1 MNFRRRLRTL
11 FRRRNAEAEMAE
23 EMRFH
28 LEQRAADYVA
38 DGLSPTDA
46 HLAAQR
52 KFGNTAALQEHAR
65 DTFGWGALE
74 RFGKDVV
81 HAARQLVRAPGFSL
95 LAIVT
100 LGLGIG
106 ANTSMFS
113 LVNGILLKPLPYQ
126 RVDQLERI
134 YRSTAQNS
142 EGNLS
147 PADFLALRKA
157 QSSYGT
163 VIAYTPASAS
173 LSEPGRP
180 AELAYSARTT
190 ADLFSVLGV
199 TPQLGR
205 TFRPEEDQPG
215 RDHVVILSQRT
226 WRGRFL
232 SAPDIIGRTVRID
245 GVPHEII
252 GVMPESFNDWRFLGV
267 MDFFRPLALTPAEAA
282 DRQGTRLRVIGRRD
296 ASLTPAESAGFIASF
311 GERLAREFPEA
322 NHGSSWRTVSLQ
334 KDAAG
339 SSGLIVLPMLVSL
352 SAAVLLIACSN
363 LANFL
368 LARTMARAREFA
380 VRAALGASRL
390 QLLRPLFA
398 EALLL
403 SLVGGG
409 VAIFVAHWFRDW
421 AAQRST
427 RDNGEQVIFT
437 VDWHVMGWAFAA
449 SLFTALVFSVGPAL
463 FALRLDLNET
473 LKSGGRGTTGSRGH
487 QRFRQFLIVAQFTL
501 AMVLLAGAAQ
511 FLVGVDDAQNRRAG
525 WESAPLAT
533 GSMLLPAGQYG
544 DDAKLTA
551 FHRLTLERLGAL
563 PGVEAVSLS
572 AATPFLDWNDVR
584 KLIVEGQPLPAPGQE
599 PAAMFNAVSPQYL
612 ATYGT
617 RLVSGRTFDSRDTA
631 NSPRVYL
638 VSQST
643 ARALFGESDPIGRR
657 IALAGRGAPAWGE
670 IVGVVSDI
678 QSADPEPNTVTLR
691 VYPALAQEP
700 TRAVVIAV
708 RAAGVAPS
716 GLLDSIRTTM
726 ADLDSDLPIDQ
737 LTTADASIARTFYEM
752 RFLRDML
759 TAFGVLGLGLA
770 SLGVYGVITR
780 TTAQRAGEFAIRLAL
795 GASPRDITRLV
806 LGAGVRQALLG
817 SLLGLLGAYAVTSAL
832 SSAFRG
838 VHANSPLILAATTL
852 ILIAVALVACWLP
865 SRRASRIDAMAAL
878 RAD

>member
-1 MNFRRRLRTL
+1 
-11 FRRRNAEAEMAE
+11 MAE

-28 LEQRAADYVA
+28 LEQRAADYA
-38 DGLSPTDA
+38 GEGLPPDEA
-46 HLAAQR
+46 RFAAER
-52 KFGNTAALQEHAR
+52 KFGNIASIQEHAR
-65 DTFGWGALE
+65 DTFGWGTLE
-74 RFGKDVV
+74 RFGKDLSF
-81 HAARQLVRAPGFSL
+81 AARQLVRSPGFSL
-95 LAIVT
+95 LAVVT

-113 LVNGILLKPLPYQ
+113 LVNGILLKPLPYEH
-126 RVDQLERI
+126 VDQLERI
-134 YRSTAQNS
+134 YRSTAQNP

-147 PADFLALRKA
+147 AADFLALRESQTPYHA
-157 QSSYGT
+157 
-163 VIAYTPASAS
+163 VIAYTPGSAS

-180 AELAYSARTT
+180 AELGYAAHAT
-190 ADLFSVLGV
+190 ADLFTVLGV

-205 TFRPEEDQPG
+205 TFRPEEGQPG
-215 RDHVVILSQRT
+215 GDHVVILSQRT

-245 GVPHEII
+245 GEPHEII
-252 GVMPESFNDWRFLGV
+252 GVLPESFNDWRYLGV
-267 MDFFRPLALTPAEAA
+267 VDFFRPLAPTPAEAA
-282 DRQGTRLRVIGRRD
+282 DRLGTRMRVIGRRAD
-296 ASLTPAESAGFIASF
+296 VTTAAESAGFIANF

-322 NHGSSWRTVSLQ
+322 NHGSVWRTVALQ

-339 SSGLIVLPMLVSL
+339 SSGLIVLPMLICL

-403 SLVGGG
+403 SLAGGG
-409 VAIFVAHWFRDW
+409 LAIAVAHWFRDW

-427 RDNGEQVIFT
+427 GDNGEQVVFT
-437 VDWHVMGWAFAA
+437 VDWNVMGWAFVA
-449 SLFTALVFSVGPAL
+449 SLVTALVFSIGPAL

-473 LKSGGRGTTGSRGH
+473 LKNGGRGTTGGRGH

-511 FLVGVDDAQNRRAG
+511 FLVGLDDAQNRRAG

-544 DDAKLTA
+544 DAKLAA
-551 FHRLTLERLGAL
+551 FHRLTLERLAAL
-563 PGVEAVSLS
+563 PGAESVCLS
-572 AATPFLDWNDVR
+572 TATPFFDWTDVR
-584 KLIVEGQPLPAPGQE
+584 KLVVEGQPPPLPGQE

-612 ATYGT
+612 TTYGT
-617 RLVSGRTFDSRDTA
+617 RLVAGRTFDSRDTA
-631 NSPRVYL
+631 SAPRVYL
-638 VSQST
+638 VSQAT
-643 ARALFGESDPIGRR
+643 ARTLFGESNPLGRR
-657 IALAGRGAPAWGE
+657 IAIAGSDAPAWGE
-670 IVGVVSDI
+670 IVGVVADI
-678 QSADPEPNTVTLR
+678 QSADPEPNPVTMR

-700 TRAVVIAV
+700 ARTVQIAV
-708 RAAGVAPS
+708 RAVSVAPAA
-716 GLLDSIRTTM
+716 LLDAIRATM
-726 ADLDSDLPIDQ
+726 AALDADLPITR
-737 LTTADASIARTFYEM
+737 LTTADASIARSFYQL

-759 TAFGVLGLGLA
+759 TVFGLLGLGLA

-795 GASPRDITRLV
+795 GASARDIARLV
-806 LGAGVRQALLG
+806 LGTGVRQAMLG
-817 SLLGLLGAYAVTSAL
+817 SLLGLLGAYGITSVL

-838 VHANSPLILAATTL
+838 IHANSPLILAATTL
-852 ILIAVALVACWLP
+852 ILVTVALLACWLP
-865 SRRASRIDAMAAL
+865 ARRAGKIDAIAAL
-878 RAD
+878 RAE

>member
-1 MNFRRRLRTL
+1 MNLPRRLRTL

-23 EMRFH
+23 EMRYH
-28 LEQRAADYVA
+28 LEQRAAEFSA
-38 DGLSPTDA
+38 DGLSPADA
-46 HLAAQR
+46 RLAAQR
-52 KFGNTAALQEHAR
+52 RFGNTAALQEQAR
-65 DTFGWGALE
+65 ETFGWGALE
-74 RFGKDVV
+74 RFGKDLAF
-81 HAARQLVRAPGFSL
+81 AARQLVRAPGFSL
-95 LAIVT
+95 LAILT

-113 LVNGILLKPLPYQ
+113 LVNGILLKPLPYE

-134 YRSTAQNS
+134 YRSTAQNP

-147 PADFLALRKA
+147 AADFLALREA
-157 QSSYGT
+157 HSPYRA
-163 VIAYTPASAS
+163 VIAFTPGSAS

-180 AELAYSARTT
+180 AELGYAARATT
-190 ADLFSVLGV
+190 DLFTVLGT

-205 TFRPEEDQPG
+205 AFRPDEGQPG
-215 RDHVVILSQRT
+215 RDRVVILSQRT

-232 SAPDIIGRTVRID
+232 AAPDIIGRSVRID
-245 GVPHEII
+245 GEPHEVI
-252 GVMPESFNDWRFLGV
+252 GVLPESFNDWRYLGV
-267 MDFFRPLALTPAEAA
+267 VDFFRPLALTPAETT
-282 DRQGTRLRVIGRRD
+282 DRQSTRYRVLGRRAD
-296 ASLTPAESAGFIASF
+296 SATAAESAGFVANF

-322 NHGSSWRTVSLQ
+322 NRGSTWRTVDLQ

-368 LARTMARAREFA
+368 LARTMTRAREFA
-380 VRAALGASRL
+380 VRAALGASRM

-403 SLVGGG
+403 SLLGGG
-409 VAIFVAHWFRDW
+409 LAIALAHWFRDW
-421 AAQRST
+421 AAVRST
-427 RDNGEQVIFT
+427 ADNGEQVFFT
-437 VDWHVMGWAFAA
+437 VDWNVMGWAFAA
-449 SLFTALVFSVGPAL
+449 SLFTALVFSIGPAL

-473 LKSGGRGTTGSRGH
+473 LKSGGRGTTGGRSH

-533 GSMLLPAGQYG
+533 GSMLLPVGHYG
-544 DDAKLTA
+544 DAAKLTA

-563 PGVEAVSLS
+563 PGVESVSLS

-584 KLIVEGQPLPAPGQE
+584 KLVVDGQPLPAPGQE
-599 PAAMFNAVSPQYL
+599 PTAMFNAISPQYL

-617 RLVSGRTFDSRDTA
+617 RLVAGRTFDSRDTA
-631 NSPRVYL
+631 GSPRVYL

-643 ARALFGESDPIGRR
+643 ARTLFGESDPIGRR
-657 IALAGRGAPAWGE
+657 IAVAGSGQPVWGE
-670 IVGVVSDI
+670 IVGVVADI
-678 QSADPEPNTVTLR
+678 QSADPEPNTVTMR

-700 TRAVVIAV
+700 TRTVEIAV
-708 RAAGVAPS
+708 RAAGVAPAA
-716 GLLDSIRTTM
+716 LLDSIRTTM
-726 ADLDSDLPIDQ
+726 AALDADLPITR
-737 LTTADASIARTFYEM
+737 LNTAEASIARTFYQM

-759 TAFGVLGLGLA
+759 TAFGLLGLGLA

-780 TTAQRAGEFAIRLAL
+780 TTAQRASEFAIRLAL
-795 GASPRDITRLV
+795 GAQARDITRLV

-838 VHANSPLILAATTL
+838 VHANSPVILAATTL

-865 SRRASRIDAMAAL
+865 SRRASRINAIDAL